1 MWGFLFLFLFLF
13 KKMWVLWEMIDL
25 FILLDVRI

>member
-1 MWGFLFLFLFLF
+1 MWGFLFLFLF